1 METTSTQT
9 QVSKILLAKTYSA
22 LSFDRIKLFNIGEF
36 VFSLS
41 ETNCYVLFLSWANK
55 IFLFWRLSNDCQIAR
70 PALVSGPPNWKKPYN
85 KHLISLAFSVRT
97 VNSSLRKHPFLLALR
112 CRGRFARRKRA
123 NRPHRRRARR
133 NGCFRRLATAKKKS
147 NFIQSI

>member
-41 ETNCYVLFLSWANK
+41 ETNCYVLFLS
-55 IFLFWRLSNDCQIAR
+55 
-70 PALVSGPPNWKKPYN
+70 
-85 KHLISLAFSVRT
+85 
-97 VNSSLRKHPFLLALR
+97 
-112 CRGRFARRKRA
+112 
-123 NRPHRRRARR
+123 
-133 NGCFRRLATAKKKS
+133 
-147 NFIQSI
+147 

>member
-41 ETNCYVLFLSWANK
+41 ETHCYVLFFSWANK

-70 PALVSGPPNWKKPYN
+70 PALVSGPPNWKKPYK

-112 CRGRFARRKRA
+112 CRGRFARRNVCDSA
-123 NRPHRRRARR
+123 AE
-133 NGCFRRLATAKKKS
+133 
-147 NFIQSI
+147 IQYWWRKPIISMCNQMVTSEIRE